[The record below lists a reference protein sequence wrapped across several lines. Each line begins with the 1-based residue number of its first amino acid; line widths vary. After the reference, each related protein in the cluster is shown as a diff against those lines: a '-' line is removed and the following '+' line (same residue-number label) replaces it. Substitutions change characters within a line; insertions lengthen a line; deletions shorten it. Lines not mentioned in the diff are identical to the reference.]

1 MRNWHLSSDQRSWGH
16 ADRYTE
22 RSQGAPWGNDETSP
36 QPEADDDSDASPSP
50 VVIDAADDSD
60 ASPSPVVNG
69 ADDDSGASP
78 SPVVNGASDDSD
90 ASPSPVVNDAAT
102 APDTTAPEISTP
114 VADVTL
120 NSGTPPASD
129 DTGTTPPD
137 VSAPVTAPPAI
148 TTSEAGQAISL
159 TRQDGPLVA
168 NDGDVIQNLDIYV
181 DSGVAVTIDANN
193 VTLQDVRIHYNGAGG
208 EAEGMGVVVNG
219 ANNTI
224 RNVEI
229 FNAGAPAAGAEV
241 NAEHYG
247 IQALDAQNL
256 TITNATI
263 HDASTGIYLLNSPGT
278 TLQGIEGYDMRG
290 PMPRGQLVQFD
301 KSGDSTLTDFSVHN
315 DPGVA
320 WTEDNI
326 SVYQSPNVTI
336 QNGVIDGN
344 NSPSGVGVMFEE
356 GSTGSLASH
365 VDTIHMGNG
374 AFSAY
379 NDNVTFDF
387 TRSLDNVAGDQ
398 GRGASM
404 SNALIWNTTR
414 ANVSI
419 TNSAYEN
426 AANPDNILWGEYE
439 AAVADIQEVDFT
451 PQTPWAND
459 FVWA

>member
-1 MRNWHLSSDQRSWGH
+1 MRNWHLSSDQRSWGDV
-16 ADRYTE
+16 DRHTE
-22 RSQGAPWGNDETSP
+22 RSHDVQSGRDELSLELET
-36 QPEADDDSDASPSP
+36 
-50 VVIDAADDSD
+50 
-60 ASPSPVVNG
+60 
-69 ADDDSGASP
+69 
-78 SPVVNGASDDSD
+78 SDDSD
-90 ASPSPVVNDAAT
+90 SSSSPDANDAT
-102 APDTTAPEISTP
+102 TPPDTTGPESSTP
-114 VADVTL
+114 VVDDATDT
-120 NSGTPPASD
+120 STPPASD
-129 DTGTTPPD
+129 DTATIAPP
-137 VSAPVTAPPAI
+137 SAPVVPAAVTAAPAI
-148 TTSEAGQAISL
+148 ATPAEGQATTL
-159 TRQDGPLVA
+159 TRQDGPIVA

-181 DSGVAVTIDANN
+181 DSGVAVTIDASN
-193 VTLQDVRIHYNGAGG
+193 VTLENVRIHYNGAGG
-208 EAEGMGVVVNG
+208 EAEGMGVMVNG

-229 FNAGAPAAGAEV
+229 FNAGAPATGAEV

-301 KSGDSTLTDFSVHN
+301 KSGDSTLTDFYVLN
-315 DPGVA
+315 DPDVA
-320 WTEDNI
+320 WTEDNV

-356 GSTGSLASH
+356 GSTGGLASH

-387 TRSLDNVAGDQ
+387 TRSLDNVAEDQ
-398 GRGASM
+398 GRGASL
-404 SNALIWNTTR
+404 SNALIWNTTGE
-414 ANVSI
+414 NVSI
-419 TNSAYEN
+419 TNSAYEH
-426 AANPDNILWGEYE
+426 AASPDNILWGEYE

-459 FVWA
+459 FAWA